1 MSNENIY
8 DGITGIREDIVQK
21 VENYQFK
28 KKENKKS
35 GKKAWMKWG
44 AMAACACLV
53 VGSGYG
59 VSKYFEN
66 YVKENGIELYSDSEY
81 SDSISSADV
90 TQEQAER
97 ISLAND
103 IHGILTTQ
111 NYAWYGG
118 CYYDFADDGIIVG
131 LTEISDVN
139 KEMIISQIGEIELQF
154 RQCDFTYQH
163 LEKVYSKIDEK
174 RTFLMTLGVERY
186 NISVENNCVNVY
198 VRDADSNAA
207 ICIVNEMDDIGGAI
221 RFRTDKKVT
230 DSGLKNVEN
239 PVYEVVRYEVPDE
252 YDITTLYIATTNE
265 MESYD
270 QHMVSKYDSRVQ
282 GKGIRVFS
290 FVEGTINPELNVWY
304 LVYEG
309 EHISKIYYIS
319 KSPKSDGEY
328 LTGWMEAGEL
338 GCVLEA
344 LSGMTSKDEP
354 MYLAQDDEIIY
365 AIIGKKAYY
374 LPVSVFEPAVSHL
387 PEMDL
392 DGLEVTVIELTK

>member
-53 VGSGYG
+53 VGVTLIPMIYYNNMHH
-59 VSKYFEN
+59 K
-66 YVKENGIELYSDSEY
+66 SEPETGG
-81 SDSISSADV
+81 AD
-90 TQEQAER
+90 EG
-97 ISLAND
+97 L
-103 IHGILTTQ
+103 
-111 NYAWYGG
+111 YGG
-118 CYYDFADDGIIVG
+118 
-131 LTEISDVN
+131 
-139 KEMIISQIGEIELQF
+139 LQ
-154 RQCDFTYQH
+154 D
-163 LEKVYSKIDEK
+163 
-174 RTFLMTLGVERY
+174 
-186 NISVENNCVNVY
+186 
-198 VRDADSNAA
+198 
-207 ICIVNEMDDIGGAI
+207 
-221 RFRTDKKVT
+221 
-230 DSGLKNVEN
+230 VEN

-265 MESYD
+265 TESYD
-270 QHMVSKYDSRVQ
+270 QHMVSKYDSRFQ

-304 LVYEG
+304 LIYEG
-309 EHISKIYYIS
+309 EHISKIYYTS